1 MKNTVINYSISDSN
15 DNSEDTSFSYDDILN
30 DVNSHEKVVNKPNYD
45 ENDEFSN
52 EYTVLSLHY
61 KENCLKRDLEMISEY
76 YDISLKDNK
85 RKKKRKEELINDI
98 VLFELNYENSYI
110 VERRKELWM
119 YMEEIKSDSYLNK
132 FLLIN

>member
-1 MKNTVINYSISDSN
+1 
-15 DNSEDTSFSYDDILN
+15 
-30 DVNSHEKVVNKPNYD
+30 
-45 ENDEFSN
+45 
-52 EYTVLSLHY
+52 
-61 KENCLKRDLEMISEY
+61 MISEY
-76 YDISLKDNK
+76 YEISLKDHK

>member
-1 MKNTVINYSISDSN
+1 MKNTVINYSINDTN
-15 DNSEDTSFSYDDILN
+15 DNSKDTSFSYDDLLN
-30 DVNSHEKVVNKPNYD
+30 DVNSHEKVVNKSPEY

-76 YDISLKDNK
+76 YEISLKDHK

>member
-1 MKNTVINYSISDSN
+1 MKNTVINYSIN
-15 DNSEDTSFSYDDILN
+15 DTNDKSEETSFSYDDILN
-30 DVNSHEKVVNKPNYD
+30 DVNSHEKVVNKPEY

-61 KENCLKRDLEMISEY
+61 KENFLKRDLEMISEY
-76 YDISLKDNK
+76 YEISLKDNK

-98 VLFELNYENSYI
+98 ILFELNFENSYI
-110 VERRKELWM
+110 VERRKELWLC
-119 YMEEIKSDSYLNK
+119 MEEIKSDSYLNK

>member
-15 DNSEDTSFSYDDILN
+15 DSSKDTGFSYDDLLN
-30 DVNSHEKVVNKPNYD
+30 DVNSHEKVVNKSPEY

>member
-15 DNSEDTSFSYDDILN
+15 DNSEDTGFSYDDLLN
-30 DVNSHEKVVNKPNYD
+30 DVNSHEKVVNKSPEY

>member
-1 MKNTVINYSISDSN
+1 MKNTVINYSIN
-15 DNSEDTSFSYDDILN
+15 DTKNNSEDTSFSYDDILN

-76 YDISLKDNK
+76 YEISLKDHK

>member
-1 MKNTVINYSISDSN
+1 MKNTVINYSIN
-15 DNSEDTSFSYDDILN
+15 DTKNNSEDTSFSYDDILN